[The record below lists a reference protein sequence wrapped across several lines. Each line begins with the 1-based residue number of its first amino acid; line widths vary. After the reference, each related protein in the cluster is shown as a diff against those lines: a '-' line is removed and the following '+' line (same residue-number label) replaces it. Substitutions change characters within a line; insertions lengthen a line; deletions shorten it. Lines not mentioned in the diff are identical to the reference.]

1 MHQVTNGAFNFIDK
15 TAYLSEGVQ
24 VWHFAVVMEKVFLG
38 RNVSIGS
45 CSEIGKGSRIGD
57 DSRIGHGVFLPY
69 NSEVGER
76 TFIAPGVYACDDK
89 YPRVNNKRYEA
100 LPPVI
105 GDDVTIGAGAILLPG
120 VKIGNKAFIAAG
132 AIVTKDVPEGG
143 HVRGEPSRL
152 KALTHFDVY
161 APTLSMAQNE
171 THLLPV

>member
-1 MHQVTNGAFNFIDK
+1 MQPINFIDE
-15 TAYLSEGVQ
+15 TAYLSEGVV

-45 CSEIGKGSRIGD
+45 GAEIGKGSRIGD

-69 NSEVGER
+69 NSEVGAR
-76 TFIAPGVYACDDK
+76 TFISPGVFACDDK
-89 YPRVNNKRYEA
+89 YPKVNNANYRA
-100 LPPVI
+100 LPPRI

-152 KALTHFDVY
+152 KALTHFDIY
-161 APTLSMAQNE
+161 PEPMRTNLMES
-171 THLLPV
+171 HLQPV